1 MKAINKGGDT
11 IRKGNDRDI
20 HSYWKSQCDYL
31 DDFGEEEETTL
42 EIGLI
47 SKLGGHE
54 KSKNGRLLI

>member
-31 DDFGEEEETTL
+31 DDIGEEEETTL
-42 EIGLI
+42 EVGLI
-47 SKLGGHE
+47 SKLGE
-54 KSKNGRLLI
+54 T